1 MSGKTW
7 AIVGVFMALIAAA
20 TWYIV
25 HGQSGLQ
32 TVAGSAPATGAVYE
46 PLPTDHTLGNPKAKV
61 TVIEYASP
69 TCPVCANFMINYYP
83 RLKSEYIDTGKIFF
97 VYRTFLRLA
106 DDAMAEKLA
115 RCMPKDKY
123 MEFTHTLYREQP
135 RWDYEF
141 GIPQPAG
148 VHAALVQIAQ
158 EAGMS
163 ATDAEACIASP
174 KRRSRHQQGG
184 RGRSGEI
191 CRRRHTHFCDQRPGG
206 ERIREPVYPDRRG
219 PGKITATFQ
228 YLKRMDRRRILCQK
242 HRRN

>member
-1 MSGKTW
+1 MSRKSWT
-7 AIVGVFMALIAAA
+7 ILGVFVVLAAAA
-20 TWYIV
+20 TWYFL
-25 HGQSGLQ
+25 HGMGAMPGTASS
-32 TVAGSAPATGAVYE
+32 TAAVYE

-123 MEFTHTLYREQP
+123 MAFTDTLFRNQS

-141 GIPQPAG
+141 GVPSPDG
-148 VHAALVQIAQ
+148 VHAALVQIAG

-163 ATDAEACIASP
+163 AADADRCIASASDEAAISKVGEDGVAKYAVNATP
-174 KRRSRHQQGG
+174 TFVING
-184 RGRSGEI
+184 RAQAGFEDFFGRL
-191 CRRRHTHFCDQRPGG
+191 
-206 ERIREPVYPDRRG
+206 DRALA
-219 PGKITATFQ
+219 GK
-228 YLKRMDRRRILCQK
+228 
-242 HRRN
+242 

>member
-1 MSGKTW
+1 MSGKSWT
-7 AIVGVFMALIAAA
+7 IIGVFVVLAAA
-20 TWYIV
+20 AAWYF
-25 HGQSGLQ
+25 LQ
-32 TVAGSAPATGAVYE
+32 GMGGMPGAVSPSSAPIYE
-46 PLPTDHTLGNPKAKV
+46 ALPTDHTDGNPKAKV

-106 DDAMAEKLA
+106 DDGMAEKLA

-148 VHAALVQIAQ
+148 VHAALVQLAQ

-163 ATDAEACIASP
+163 AADAERCIASP
-174 KRRSRHQQGG
+174 TDEAAISKVGEDGVAKYGVAATPTFVVNGQSESGFENLFSRID
-184 RGRSGEI
+184 SALA
-191 CRRRHTHFCDQRPGG
+191 
-206 ERIREPVYPDRRG
+206 
-219 PGKITATFQ
+219 K
-228 YLKRMDRRRILCQK
+228 
-242 HRRN
+242 

>member
-20 TWYIV
+20 TWYLV
-25 HGQSGLQ
+25 HGQSGMQ
-32 TVAGSAPATGAVYE
+32 TIAGGAPAAGVVYE
-46 PLPTDHTLGNPKAKV
+46 PLPTDHTDGNPKAKV

-83 RLKSEYIDTGKIFF
+83 RLKSEYIDTGKIHF

-115 RCMPKDKY
+115 RCMPKDNY

-148 VHAALVQIAQ
+148 VHAALVQLAQ
-158 EAGMS
+158 ESGMS
-163 ATDAEACIASP
+163 AADADRCIASTTDEAAISKVGEDGVAKYAVAATP
-174 KRRSRHQQGG
+174 TFVINGQSASGFENLFSRID
-184 RGRSGEI
+184 EALA
-191 CRRRHTHFCDQRPGG
+191 
-206 ERIREPVYPDRRG
+206 
-219 PGKITATFQ
+219 K
-228 YLKRMDRRRILCQK
+228 
-242 HRRN
+242 

>member
-32 TVAGSAPATGAVYE
+32 SVAGGTPATAAVYE
-46 PLPTDHTLGNPKAKV
+46 ALPTDHTEGNAKAKV

-115 RCMPKDKY
+115 RCMPKEKY

-141 GIPQPAG
+141 GIPQPTG
-148 VHAALVQIAQ
+148 VHAALVQLAQ

-174 KRRSRHQQGG
+174 KDEAAISKVGEDGVAKYSVAATPTFVVNGQSESGFENLFSR
-184 RGRSGEI
+184 I
-191 CRRRHTHFCDQRPGG
+191 DAALA
-206 ERIREPVYPDRRG
+206 
-219 PGKITATFQ
+219 K
-228 YLKRMDRRRILCQK
+228 
-242 HRRN
+242 